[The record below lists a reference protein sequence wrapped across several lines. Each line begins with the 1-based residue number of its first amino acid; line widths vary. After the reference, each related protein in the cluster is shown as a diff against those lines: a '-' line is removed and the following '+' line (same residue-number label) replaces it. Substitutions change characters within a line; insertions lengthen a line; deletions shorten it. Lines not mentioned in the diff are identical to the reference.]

1 MKRLCCADGT
11 LTAHTVLW
19 CFRAGSRE
27 PVWVNVTDE
36 GQDLHFISPSSFLLS
51 ASGFGEEKEGNNSA
65 VEIKGRKIISFSR
78 GGCWENHINSAP
90 TLQNQLTRG
99 GGGLQ
104 HFGSPVKKTNPS
116 CTLTH
121 CDTFP
126 LSLSLPSA
134 AVLLGAGRA
143 LRGGGARPQAAGAP
157 GRGREEEPAAEGARP
172 EGEALPEERPQG
184 RAQGRA
190 GGPGAAG
197 EAEGRAAQ
205 GGAPHQRHNAGGAP
219 ARALLEHG
227 ATPGNATLTDPTCS
241 ETATHPG
248 LNAGCGERERERE
261 RLLGGLHV
269 RDKQIATV
277 TL

>member
-99 GGGLQ
+99 GGGFTTLWLACKENKPFVYVNSLR
-104 HFGSPVKKTNPS
+104 HFPS
-116 CTLTH
+116 
-121 CDTFP
+121 
-126 LSLSLPSA
+126 LSLSLCPQLLCSSVQA
-134 AVLLGAGRA
+134 ALFEEEERGRKLQERLAAAERRNRQLKERVRKVKRSLRNARKAARKAEQEAQELQERLKAAQRRAGHHINAITQEEPPPGRYASTA
-143 LRGGGARPQAAGAP
+143 LR
-157 GRGREEEPAAEGARP
+157 
-172 EGEALPEERPQG
+172 QG
-184 RAQGRA
+184 TQ
-190 GGPGAAG
+190 
-197 EAEGRAAQ
+197 
-205 GGAPHQRHNAGGAP
+205 
-219 ARALLEHG
+219 L
-227 ATPGNATLTDPTCS
+227 
-241 ETATHPG
+241 
-248 LNAGCGERERERE
+248 
-261 RLLGGLHV
+261 
-269 RDKQIATV
+269 
-277 TL
+277 